1 MKTLIIYYSD
11 SGSTKIMARTLSMNL
26 KADIIGIKDLKNRKG
41 FTNRLLSSVD
51 AFRESKTDISPAK
64 VDLTDYDLI
73 YIGTPTWAGKP
84 TPAIITLIDRC
95 NWAGKDVILFTTM
108 TKDGS
113 EESTLER
120 LDEKVSIRGA
130 RVVESFSL
138 NTKEKSPEDIINDTE
153 GIIQT
158 LVLKMYSGAWNMK
171 TELKI
176 KAIENGTVIDHIT
189 ANKALHILKI
199 LGLPD
204 EDVINVTVA
213 MNVFS
218 RETGQKDIVKIEN
231 REIDHEELN
240 QIALIAPKATINIIR
255 DYEVVKKDKI
265 ILPNEITSIIKCT
278 NNKCITNYENEPI
291 TSKFKV
297 IETQPPVLRCH
308 YCEKILKNEDIEK
321 QFE

>member
-1 MKTLIIYYSD
+1 
-11 SGSTKIMARTLSMNL
+11 MA
-26 KADIIGIKDLKNRKG
+26 KG
-41 FTNRLLSSVD
+41 
-51 AFRESKTDISPAK
+51 
-64 VDLTDYDLI
+64 
-73 YIGTPTWAGKP
+73 
-84 TPAIITLIDRC
+84 
-95 NWAGKDVILFTTM
+95 
-108 TKDGS
+108 
-113 EESTLER
+113 
-120 LDEKVSIRGA
+120 
-130 RVVESFSL
+130 
-138 NTKEKSPEDIINDTE
+138 KS
-153 GIIQT
+153 
-158 LVLKMYSGAWNMK
+158 
-171 TELKI
+171 ELKI

-204 EDVINVTVA
+204 EDIINVTVA

-255 DYEVVKKDKI
+255 DYDVVKKDKI